1 MEVPEK
7 FFLEKWQSVQLKCP
21 SVQAQKAWR
30 KVAVSTDGVP
40 FSGPGKFWGKW
51 QLREGF
57 AENGSYEKVL
67 WKMAVTRRF
76 CGKWQLVMRRFCGK
90 WQLREGFVEN
100 GKLLES

>member
-1 MEVPEK
+1 MFWRREDSPVDYLPNPDEVSAVEVPEK

-57 AENGSYEKVL
+57 AENGS
-67 WKMAVTRRF
+67 
-76 CGKWQLVMRRFCGK
+76 
-90 WQLREGFVEN
+90 
-100 GKLLES
+100 